1 MEDKMKLMVPCNWD
15 LELLEKTKDM
25 SIYDFYGAMHTSPVG
40 HGRPALII
48 PKVSEEKAAKFIEK
62 AHEYGSTFSYVLNAP
77 NMGNL
82 EFDPKYHRKIL
93 DYLGWLVDIGVDFVH
108 IANPYLMEIVIEQ
121 FPELEVGVSV
131 VVGVDSVEMAQRFEK
146 MGADGINLSLEIN
159 RDFKALK
166 AIRNAVDIPLVIIPN
181 LADLRRCHYRNYHYS
196 ILGYN
201 SQTTSMEKA
210 WRYWALQPCKMQ
222 CNEKKLSDPV
232 EIMKSCFIRPEDIKY
247 YDDIGIDI
255 YKLSGR
261 HQNTEWIVRVIEA
274 YQNRQSPSNLA
285 DIIDSIVL
293 SNKTTEEFHSDFI
306 LQSDDEIKAV
316 PEFYSWSA
324 INTDQSKMINI
335 DSKALDGFMDFFM
348 EEGCDASKNCDEC
361 GYCGDWVDDVI
372 TIDDEMANIY
382 LNAISKHRKAL
393 KTSKFAKIQEKVEWD
408 PRVKQ
413 MFSKFT
419 QNFPS
424 DIRELSKAAIK
435 AQTEENARKRNSD
448 TINQADLIQAF
459 RQRVPPQFKP
469 FMEKAFE
476 QMGIN

>member
-1 MEDKMKLMVPCNWD
+1 MEKKMKLMVPCNWD
-15 LELLEKTKDM
+15 LDLLDKTKDIP
-25 SIYDFYGAMHTSPVG
+25 IYDFYGAMHTSPVG

-48 PKVSEEKAAKFIEK
+48 PKVSEEKATQFIK
-62 AHEYGSTFSYVLNAP
+62 KTHEYGSSFSYVLNAP

-93 DYLGWLVDIGVDFVH
+93 NYLQWLVDIGVDSVH

-121 FPELEVGVSV
+121 FPELKLGVSV
-131 VVGVDSVEMAQRFEK
+131 VTGVDSVEIAQRFEK
-146 MGADGINLSLEIN
+146 MGADAINLSLEIN
-159 RDFKALK
+159 RDFKVLN
-166 AIRNAVDIPLVIIPN
+166 AIRRAVDIPLVIIPN
-181 LADLRRCHYRNYHYS
+181 LADLRRCHYRTYHYS

-201 SQTTSMEKA
+201 SNTSSIKKA

-232 EIMKSCFIRPEDIKY
+232 EIMKSCFIRPEDLKF
-247 YDDIGIDI
+247 YDEIGIDI

-261 HQNTEWIVRVIEA
+261 HQNTEWIMRVVES
-274 YQNRQSPSNLA
+274 YWNRKSPSNLA

-306 LQSDDEIKAV
+306 LKSDEEIKAV

-335 DSKALDGFMDFFM
+335 DSKALDGFMDYFV

-361 GYCGDWVDDVI
+361 KYCAKWVDKAI
-372 TIDDEMANIY
+372 TIDEEMANIY
-382 LNAISKHRKAL
+382 LNAIKKHRKAL
-393 KTSKFAKIQEKVEWD
+393 KTSKFARELKEVKWD
-408 PRVKQ
+408 PRVEQ
-413 MFSKFT
+413 MFTKFT
-419 QNFPS
+419 QNFPK
-424 DIRELSKAAIK
+424 DIKELSKAAVK
-435 AQTEENARKRNSD
+435 AQTEENARIRQSD

-476 QMGIN
+476 QMGIS